1 MNFSPLNDIC
11 HLCHVYTLHKLI
23 KHSFS
28 RLHVPRTSLRPA
40 VWHIFRVSYDYC
52 IEKMA
57 CSCRGFGNDLANIS
71 HVFACRRVLTLSQ
84 SVGERLF
91 QKGRSTAANC
101 RHFTSLSAK
110 ETNALDLMHIFFM
123 LVFHL

>member
-1 MNFSPLNDIC
+1 
-11 HLCHVYTLHKLI
+11 
-23 KHSFS
+23 
-28 RLHVPRTSLRPA
+28 
-40 VWHIFRVSYDYC
+40 
-52 IEKMA
+52 MA
-57 CSCRGFGNDLANIS
+57 CSSRSFGNDLENIS
-71 HVFACRRVLTLSQ
+71 HVLACRRVLTLSQ

-110 ETNALDLMHIFFM
+110 ETNALDLMRIFFM

>member
-1 MNFSPLNDIC
+1 
-11 HLCHVYTLHKLI
+11 
-23 KHSFS
+23 
-28 RLHVPRTSLRPA
+28 
-40 VWHIFRVSYDYC
+40 
-52 IEKMA
+52 MA
-57 CSCRGFGNDLANIS
+57 CSSRSFGNDLAKNIS

-123 LVFHL
+123 LVSFMNDGLDEQERTTGTFLLFSSKMIVDFYGA